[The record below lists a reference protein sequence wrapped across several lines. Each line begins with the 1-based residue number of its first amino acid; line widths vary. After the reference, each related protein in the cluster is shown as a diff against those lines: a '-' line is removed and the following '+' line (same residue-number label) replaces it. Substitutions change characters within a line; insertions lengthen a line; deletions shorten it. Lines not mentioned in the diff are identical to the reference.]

1 MTELRFRDAERF
13 PGLDALRGVSILAV
27 LWHHATPRPLPGVLG
42 RGHLGVQLFF
52 SISGFLITTLLLRE
66 WRSTGDIDLRRFWV
80 RRARRLLPLYYAVLA
95 AFVAFALFCVPSS
108 APERAHFFRS
118 LPFYV
123 THTANWF
130 VDGRVTHPILFAFAW
145 SLSTEQQ
152 FYLVWPSLLKKLGKT
167 WRLALALALLIACDQ
182 LFEQRAFG
190 LRLPRSA
197 FFVLTSFSA
206 SIGLGALAALWLEGV
221 PRARSVVRWLSKPGA
236 ELACAAVVALGVIW
250 PPRPFIWFEASL
262 ALLVASAALP
272 ADAGLW
278 ARVAQGPFGELGRR
292 SYGVYLLH
300 VPVLGALRWLIPGL
314 RSEPL
319 PLFLLGVP
327 VCWALAEL
335 SHQQFEARFLTKRPR
350 LEPEAQFSAETP
362 R

>member
-13 PGLDALRGVSILAV
+13 PGLDSLRGLSILAV
-27 LWHHATPRPLPGVLG
+27 LWHHATPRQLAGVLG

-66 WRSTGDIDLRRFWV
+66 RRNTGNVDLRRFWV
-80 RRARRLLPLYYAVLA
+80 RRALRLFPLYYAVLV
-95 AFVAFALFCVPSS
+95 AFVVFACSLPSS

-118 LPFYV
+118 LPFYLS
-123 THTANWF
+123 HTANWF
-130 VDGRVTHPILFAFAW
+130 VDGRVTHPMLFAFAW

-152 FYLVWPSLLKKLGKT
+152 FYLVWPSLLKRLRERWLLGLV
-167 WRLALALALLIACDQ
+167 LAALIVCDQ
-182 LFEQRAFG
+182 LLEQRAFG
-190 LRLPRSA
+190 VRLPRDA

-206 SIGLGALAALWLEGV
+206 SIALGALAALLLDGERG
-221 PRARSVVRWLSKPGA
+221 PSSVFHWLSKPWA
-236 ELACAAVVALGVIW
+236 ELACFSAVAFGVIW
-250 PPRPFIWFEASL
+250 PPRHFIWFEALL
-262 ALLVASAALP
+262 ALLVASAVLRGER
-272 ADAGLW
+272 GLW
-278 ARVAQGPFGELGRR
+278 ARLAKGPCGGLGRR

-300 VPVLGALRWLIPGL
+300 VPVLGALRWLMPGL

-335 SHQQFEARFLTKRPR
+335 SHQHFEARFLARRPR
-350 LEPEAQFSAETP
+350 LEAEAQLSAETP